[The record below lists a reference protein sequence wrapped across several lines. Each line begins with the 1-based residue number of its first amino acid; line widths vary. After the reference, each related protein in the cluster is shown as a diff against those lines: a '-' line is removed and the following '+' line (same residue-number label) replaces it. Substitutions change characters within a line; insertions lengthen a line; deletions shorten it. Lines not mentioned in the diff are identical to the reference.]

1 MCVKSLGSLLWGSVG
16 IESVVPEPRRPTVG
30 WTDLLVMGRRQVFS
44 CSAFW
49 FGFGFL
55 LPSWLLAFRAERF
68 QKMAILGFVV
78 MNLQSLISLNADSLI
93 KDSRVASL
101 RVKIVTWRLPAMATS
116 VHLTLKGFDQLP
128 VK

>member
-1 MCVKSLGSLLWGSVG
+1 
-16 IESVVPEPRRPTVG
+16 
-30 WTDLLVMGRRQVFS
+30 
-44 CSAFW
+44 
-49 FGFGFL
+49 
-55 LPSWLLAFRAERF
+55 
-68 QKMAILGFVV
+68 MAILGFVV